1 MMLIM
6 SKSIEDSLEV
16 LCSFLHG
23 EYDVEVHRDSDLD
36 NAYFPSIRI
45 LEINSDMPL
54 EEQYHTLLHEASHVV
69 LYPDTREAPAW
80 EFAEKFVESLDLAP
94 LNANFFRL
102 KTECINEYLNLNK
115 GGLA

>member
-1 MMLIM
+1 M
-6 SKSIEDSLEV
+6 SRSIKQSVEV

-23 EYDVEVHRDSDLD
+23 EYGVEVLCEPGLD
-36 NAYFPSIRI
+36 NAYFPTAQI

-80 EFAEKFVESLDLAP
+80 EFAEDFVKSLKLAP
-94 LNANFFRL
+94 LSPDFFRL
-102 KTECINEYLNLNK
+102 KQACIQEYIEFEQEQIQ
-115 GGLA
+115 